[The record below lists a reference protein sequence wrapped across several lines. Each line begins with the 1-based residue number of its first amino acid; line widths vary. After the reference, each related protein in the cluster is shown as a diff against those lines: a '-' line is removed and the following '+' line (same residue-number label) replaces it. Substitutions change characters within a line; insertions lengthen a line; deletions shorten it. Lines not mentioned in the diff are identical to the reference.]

1 MDSQLIIFIVFV
13 FIAAFFA
20 IEATYY
26 WWVGK
31 FGAEANRLKRRLDV
45 ISDHDS
51 DSISHYQSIL
61 KARYENNTGLTKFI
75 FNLPFADSLEMLIM
89 QSGKIWPISKFLQ
102 YTALA
107 GIVGLVLSIVFE
119 LNIVLTAILMILA
132 SLLPVIYLI
141 KERAKRFDKF
151 EEQLPQAIDSIC
163 RSLRAGHAFS
173 SAFGMVGEEFQD
185 PIAAEFRTTMEEN
198 NLGVNFYDA
207 MQNLAKRIPLTDL
220 RFFVVAVSIQRETGG
235 NLTEILSSI
244 SQVIRDR
251 FKLFRHVKV
260 VSAEGRMSAW
270 VLCSMPF
277 LMMLFLSASNENY
290 SKIMFGSPTG
300 QYLLKIAAVLMVV
313 AIIWIRSV
321 IKIKV

>member
-1 MDSQLIIFIVFV
+1 MDNQLIIFIVFV

-20 IEATYY
+20 IEAIYY

-31 FGAEANRLKRRLDV
+31 FGAESSRLKRRLDV
-45 ISDHDS
+45 ITDHDS

-61 KARYENNTGLTKFI
+61 KTRYANNSGLTRFI
-75 FNLPFADSLEMLIM
+75 FNLPFADGLEMLIM
-89 QSGKIWPISKFLQ
+89 QSGKIWPISKLLQ
-102 YTALA
+102 YMAFA
-107 GIVGLVLSIVFE
+107 GAVGLVLCIVLG
-119 LNIVLTAILMILA
+119 LNIVVTAVLVILA
-132 SLLPVIYLI
+132 TILPVIYLLR
-141 KERAKRFDKF
+141 ERAKRFDKF
-151 EEQLPQAIDSIC
+151 EEQLPEAIDSIC
-163 RSLRAGHAFS
+163 RSLKSGHAFS
-173 SAFGMVGEEFQD
+173 SAFGMVGEDFQD
-185 PIAAEFRTTMEEN
+185 PIAAEFRITMEEN

-277 LMMLFLSASNENY
+277 VMMLFLSTANENY
-290 SKIMFGSPTG
+290 SELMFGTPTG
-300 QYLLKIAAVLMVV
+300 QYLLKVAAVLMVV
-313 AIIWIRSV
+313 AIIWIRGIV
-321 IKIKV
+321 KVKI